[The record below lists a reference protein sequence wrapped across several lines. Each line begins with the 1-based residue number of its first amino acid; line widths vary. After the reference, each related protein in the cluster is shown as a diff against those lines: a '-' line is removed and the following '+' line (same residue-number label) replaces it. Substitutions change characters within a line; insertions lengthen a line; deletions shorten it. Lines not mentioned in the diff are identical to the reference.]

1 MVLIPAWRISTRR
14 LLVIGSVVA
23 ALSIA
28 SLGILVWGV
37 AQSARPPHGGL
48 TRAQAIQAAWEHV
61 DAGAVSVASSEVR
74 KDFNTGFD
82 LPVHRW
88 SWVVTFN
95 GHWQLLCQGPCDR
108 TTEWVAIDYST
119 GSWIASQ
126 YSYPAH

>member
-1 MVLIPAWRISTRR
+1 MVLVPVLPVSKRRI
-14 LLVIGSVVA
+14 LLLGAIVMVL
-23 ALSIA
+23 ALA
-28 SLGILVWGV
+28 SLTILFFGV
-37 AQSARPPHGGL
+37 ATAGPPRGGL

-61 DAGAVSVASSEVR
+61 DAGAVSVASSEIR
-74 KDFNTGFD
+74 QDFNTGFD

-88 SWVVTFN
+88 AWVVTFN